1 MTGFIWI
8 FLIDLFPQP
17 IPQLMSPARLYRPS
31 LSCRTKITLKNLT
44 TEMGSCIVQFSVS
57 CPIISK
63 TTLLKKK
70 LSHAHPNN
78 QRTAT
83 VAVARV
89 SASLTG
95 AEELAV
101 RDVLLLTRRPDQQ
114 EVDLDKVQGLMKM
127 VNIPVHSFTLLV
139 GQYGHLEK
147 CKKLFAKLVKFKLTS
162 IGCQIG

>member
-1 MTGFIWI
+1 MKFIPLT
-8 FLIDLFPQP
+8 FFHSLFPNWWAQ
-17 IPQLMSPARLYRPS
+17 QGCTDHRCPAGPK
-31 LSCRTKITLKNLT
+31 CHKITLKSL
-44 TEMGSCIVQFSVS
+44 QLSVS

-70 LSHAHPNN
+70 LSKAHPNN
-78 QRTAT
+78 QRTAA

-101 RDVLLLTRRPDQQ
+101 RDVLLLTRGPDQQ

-147 CKKLFAKLVKFKLTS
+147 CKQLVSRMVQCKLTGTS
-162 IGCQIG
+162 IGCQIGKV

>member
-1 MTGFIWI
+1 
-8 FLIDLFPQP
+8 
-17 IPQLMSPARLYRPS
+17 
-31 LSCRTKITLKNLT
+31 
-44 TEMGSCIVQFSVS
+44 MGSCILQLSVS

-78 QRTAT
+78 QRTAA
-83 VAVARV
+83 VAIARV

-95 AEELAV
+95 TEELAV
-101 RDVLLLTRRPDQQ
+101 RDVLLLTRGPDQQ
-114 EVDLDKVQGLMKM
+114 EVDLDKVQGLMKIEEKGEQCSL
-127 VNIPVHSFTLLV
+127 NIPVHSFTLLV

-147 CKKLFAKLVKFKLTS
+147 CKQLVSRMVQCKLTGTS

>member
-1 MTGFIWI
+1 
-8 FLIDLFPQP
+8 
-17 IPQLMSPARLYRPS
+17 MSPARLYRPS

-89 SASLTG
+89 SAGLTG

-101 RDVLLLTRRPDQQ
+101 RDVLLLTRGPDQQ

-147 CKKLFAKLVKFKLTS
+147 CKQLVSRMVQCKLTGTS